1 MLLNFLPNV
10 SVSSGRHRLSLMV
23 LVGPRTDGKILG
35 GEISTCLMG
44 VIPARLECCRKTG
57 TTEQRNL
64 YRSSAINV
72 SGRLYD
78 YMYTG
83 HWGFDVAFHL
93 MKSMKVKF
101 KLSEIACRNDC
112 SCQESLLRSEGFAR
126 AGDRKEGKC
135 TLSRLQVPATS
146 CIAVHQVHVWPKGP
160 NSSLKV
166 GSWVSFLKAS
176 IACFEQWTV
185 DATFDLTQLT
195 TGQVALK
202 RIWVTWTDCREAKS
216 CGLVPN
222 FQWNIFTVATQGTW
236 ISLWIF
242 SINDQSVNHW
252 SHVSLKELLC
262 HFPIWRVS
270 SAILVL
276 RQRFPEEVEQG
287 YLGSRA
293 LWVQSVFLSKLHG
306 TAECIQVN
314 PNI

>member
-1 MLLNFLPNV
+1 
-10 SVSSGRHRLSLMV
+10 
-23 LVGPRTDGKILG
+23 
-35 GEISTCLMG
+35 
-44 VIPARLECCRKTG
+44 
-57 TTEQRNL
+57 
-64 YRSSAINV
+64 
-72 SGRLYD
+72 
-78 YMYTG
+78 MYTG
-83 HWGFDVAFHL
+83 TGIWCCFSLDKIDEGKIKAQWNCLSAQSLKWLLVPGKAFA
-93 MKSMKVKF
+93 F
-101 KLSEIACRNDC
+101 W
-112 SCQESLLRSEGFAR
+112 GFAR
-126 AGDRKEGKC
+126 AGDLRGK
-135 TLSRLQVPATS
+135 VHAEPPASSSYCTS
-146 CIAVHQVHVWPKGP
+146 CIAVHRCTFGQRGP
-160 NSSLKV
+160 TAHEG
-166 GSWVSFLKAS
+166 GSWVSFLKAAS
-176 IACFEQWTV
+176 LVWAVNCWRNV
-185 DATFDLTQLT
+185 WSTQLT

-222 FQWNIFTVATQGTW
+222 FPWNIFTVATQGTW

-287 YLGSRA
+287 YLGLELCWCR
-293 LWVQSVFLSKLHG
+293 VFFLSKLHG